1 MITLASLPTATER
14 CQLVEF
20 SVFDYCY
27 RDASNYK
34 AWGTLLLQG
43 ACSNADIERVR
54 KQLDSGEFF
63 IAEQLGIPPLYGEL
77 WELSGGPTIDDHVWH
92 TFFALRPATP
102 EETNARV
109 FGTVENVISKIK
121 NVETWNETLSPH
133 WSL

>member
-1 MITLASLPTATER
+1 M
-14 CQLVEF
+14 VEF

-43 ACSNADIERVR
+43 ACSTSDIESVR

-77 WELSGGPTIDDHVWH
+77 WELSSGPTIDDHVWH
-92 TFFALRPATP
+92 TFFALRTATP
-102 EETNARV
+102 EETNTSV
-109 FGTVENVISKIK
+109 FSKVENLISKIK

-133 WSL
+133 WNL